1 MQVAAM
7 PLGACAEEWAPGPTV
22 SVSSAMGGSDPRDAG
37 EVLMVVW
44 RECTEKGVIE
54 RYT

>member
-1 MQVAAM
+1 M

-22 SVSSAMGGSDPRDAG
+22 SVSSAMGDSDPSDVG

-44 RECTEKGVIE
+44 RKCTEKGVSE